1 LNGKCPGTLKRT
13 KEIILTLIIQT
24 AMCGIRLNLH
34 LTNRI
39 SEIGRLGRW
48 AGCNLE
54 KENGLDNIFEM
65 DLTQWLVTNRFCI
78 ID

>member
-1 LNGKCPGTLKRT
+1 
-13 KEIILTLIIQT
+13 
-24 AMCGIRLNLH
+24 
-34 LTNRI
+34 
-39 SEIGRLGRW
+39 LGRW